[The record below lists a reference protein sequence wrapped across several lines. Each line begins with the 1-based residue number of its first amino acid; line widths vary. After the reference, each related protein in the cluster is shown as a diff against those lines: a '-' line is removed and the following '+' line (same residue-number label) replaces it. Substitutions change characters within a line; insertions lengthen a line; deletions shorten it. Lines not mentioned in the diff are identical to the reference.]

1 MKSKIAIVILA
12 GALSSVRVSASVPS
26 VPPPLTSLAV
36 IHGLSNAEA
45 NKALPVAFE
54 ATVTYYKKGDVDLF
68 VQDGN
73 IAIYVETG
81 RDTDLM
87 QGDRVLVRGKTRG
100 SFRPEIMEG
109 SVTLLHHGV
118 APAAVKANLRQLIR
132 GELDCRRVSVH
143 AVVRSANRILDNGI
157 KSVYLQLLM
166 EGGSIDAVVID
177 SGDSDLSSLL
187 DDEVEL
193 TGAVAGKFDSK
204 NQMTG
209 ILLEV
214 PSMSDLTVLERPPI
228 LPGSLPVTSMDEVLK
243 GYDIQDRTQRVRVE
257 GTITYYQA
265 GMAMVLQNGS
275 RSMWI
280 STQFE
285 KPLDINQWASVTGF
299 PDVRNGSLTLTRAAI
314 HSTGVPAPVAP
325 VFTSPTELA
334 SGAHALDL
342 VSVEGRLLMAVREAA
357 QDEYV
362 LVSGGHLFSAVYRH
376 PERGLNLPPE
386 PMQRLP
392 IGSLVRITG
401 ICALDNGYKF
411 QGPMAFEVLL
421 RSSRDIALIAG
432 PSLLSVRNLIF
443 LVALL
448 VVVILAIGLRA
459 WLIERRAR
467 RQVSSLARFEQRRSR
482 ILEQINGSHPLSA
495 ILGEITRLVSFRMK
509 GAACWCTTVDGGRY
523 GLAPADLD
531 GMRVEEAEI
540 SARSGMPMGS
550 IFAAFD
556 EQAKSDHGETKTLG
570 QAAELATLAIETRRL
585 YSDLTHRS
593 EFDLL
598 TDVHNR
604 FSFERSLDGAI
615 EKHSAQPGF
624 FGLIYIDLD
633 GFKQVNDLYG
643 HRVGDLYLQ
652 TVAMRMQRQVRPA
665 DLFARLGGDEF
676 VVLVSTARSEDDV
689 IEIARRLA
697 ECFREKFEIDRKIL
711 AGTASIGIAFYPRDG
726 ATKDSLFNAA
736 DANMYA
742 AKRAK
747 RTEFFPA
754 QDMQV

>member
-1 MKSKIAIVILA
+1 MNSKIAIFILA
-12 GALSSVRVSASVPS
+12 GTLSSVSVNASVPS
-26 VPPPLTSLAV
+26 PRPPLTSLGV
-36 IHGLSNAEA
+36 IHDLSNAEA
-45 NKALPVAFE
+45 NQGLPVAFE

-68 VQDGN
+68 VQDGD
-73 IAIYVETG
+73 IAIYVETT
-81 RDTDLM
+81 RDAELAP
-87 QGDRVLVRGKTRG
+87 GDRVLIGGKTRG

-109 SVTLLHHGV
+109 YATVLHHGI
-118 APAAVKANLRQLIR
+118 PPTAADASFRQLIR
-132 GELDCRRVSVH
+132 GELDCRLVAVH
-143 AVVRSANRILDNGI
+143 AVVRSANRILDNGV

-166 EGGSIDAVVID
+166 DGGNIDAEVID
-177 SGDSDLSSLL
+177 SDGGDLSSLL

-214 PSMSDLTVLERPPI
+214 PSMSDLKILKRPPI
-228 LPGSLPVTSMDEVLK
+228 VPGSLPVTSMDEVLK

-265 GMAMVLQNGS
+265 GMALVLQNGS

-285 KPLDINQWASVTGF
+285 KPLTINQWASVTGF

-314 HSTGVPAPVAP
+314 QATGVPAPVAP
-325 VFTSPTELA
+325 VATSPTELA

-386 PMQRLP
+386 AMQRLP
-392 IGSLVRITG
+392 IGSMVRVTG

-421 RSSRDIALIAG
+421 RSSRDMVMIMR

-443 LVALL
+443 LVGLLL
-448 VVVILAIGLRA
+448 VVILTIGSRA

-467 RQVSSLARFEQRRSR
+467 RQVASLAKFEQRRSR
-482 ILEQINGSHPLSA
+482 ILEQINGSHPLAA
-495 ILGEITRLVSFRMK
+495 ILEEITQMVLSKMK
-509 GAACWCTTVDGGRY
+509 GGACWCTTADGGRY
-523 GLAPADLD
+523 GLAPPKLD
-531 GMRVEEAEI
+531 GMRVVEAEI
-540 SARSGMPMGS
+540 PARSGLPLGS

-556 EQAKSDHGETKTLG
+556 ECGRPEPAETPTLSL
-570 QAAELATLAIETRRL
+570 AAELATLAIETRRL

-598 TDVHNR
+598 TEVHNR
-604 FSFERSLDGAI
+604 FSFERSLNAAI
-615 EKHSAQPGF
+615 EKYSAQPGL

-643 HRVGDLYLQ
+643 HRLGDLYLQ
-652 TVAMRMQRQVRPA
+652 KVSMRMQRQVRPA

-676 VVLVSTARSEDDV
+676 GVLVSTARSEEDV
-689 IEIARRLA
+689 REIARRLT
-697 ECFREKFEIDRKIL
+697 ECFREPFEIDRRIL
-711 AGTASIGIAFYPRDG
+711 SGSASIGIAIYPRDG
-726 ATKDSLFNAA
+726 VTKDNLLNAA

-742 AKRAK
+742 AKRARERK
-747 RTEFFPA
+747 FSAAEN
-754 QDMQV
+754 MHV